1 MKELARMRLGV
12 LKEIKNMRIF
22 LDNMERTVKN
32 HNPEAIQKAY
42 MFLVHLVYHMDKGCL
57 TPMNIAL
64 DVEIGKALNEL
75 DEDND

>member
-32 HNPEAIQKAY
+32 RNPEAIQKAY

>member
-1 MKELARMRLGV
+1 MRLGV

-32 HNPEAIQKAY
+32 RNPEAIQKAY

>member
-1 MKELARMRLGV
+1 MRLGV

-32 HNPEAIQKAY
+32 RNPEAIQKAY
-42 MFLVHLVYHMDKGCL
+42 IFLVHLVYHMDKGCL